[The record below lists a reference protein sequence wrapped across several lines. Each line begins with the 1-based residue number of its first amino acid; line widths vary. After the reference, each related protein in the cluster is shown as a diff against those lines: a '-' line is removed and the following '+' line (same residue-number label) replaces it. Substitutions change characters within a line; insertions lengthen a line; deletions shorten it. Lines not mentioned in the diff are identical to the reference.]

1 MMTNTYQEQIKRQ
14 RNQIS
19 RSSKKKLRAIMI
31 YKSDQLGFSLTLEQC
46 IDMLYNEADLPEEYK
61 VEEEDDGRFGT

>member
-1 MMTNTYQEQIKRQ
+1 MTNTYQEQIKRQ